1 MKMKTMTKTM
11 LVTIVACTIGPAF
24 AGQGEDTT
32 TVLRD
37 YTLNNGVGSTG
48 PGMSGYLNQ
57 GMQDRPLQT
66 TSVRNGKNGIY
77 RVSDGF
83 SRLPVYNNDV
93 DISLQ
98 HIR

>member
-1 MKMKTMTKTM
+1 MKLSKIIMALAATCA
-11 LVTIVACTIGPAF
+11 VCGPAF

-32 TVLRD
+32 SVRRD

-48 PGMSGYLNQ
+48 PGMSGYLHQ
-57 GMQDRPLQT
+57 GMQDRSLQM
-66 TSVRNGKNGIY
+66 TSIKNGKNGIY

-83 SRLPVYNNDV
+83 SRRPVYNNDV

>member
-1 MKMKTMTKTM
+1 MKISKAIFVLAAVCTM
-11 LVTIVACTIGPAF
+11 APAF

-32 TVLRD
+32 TVGRD
-37 YTLNNGVGSTG
+37 YTLNNGAGSTG

-57 GMQDRPLQT
+57 GMTDHPLQT
-66 TSVRNGKNGIY
+66 TSIRDGKNGVT

-83 SRLPVYNNDV
+83 SRRPVYNNEV
-93 DISLQ
+93 DLSLQ